1 MRNQRNFEEDHYND
15 QPRRPKKTRV
25 RKGRVFFTI
34 LSLILVVGIFSA
46 GGFIAYT
53 AYNAWST
60 WQGIVDP
67 NQTSPNID
75 VSNEPFTVLFIGVN
89 TTEEG
94 STLENGLAD
103 SLILAAIN
111 PQTKQAD
118 LISIPRDT
126 YMQITCEDN
135 YRDKVTHSGAGG
147 TQCIVD
153 TLSQFFEIPIDYYF
167 KIDFA
172 GFMSIVDALGGVEMD
187 VPDLREGFAQW
198 PGMDDYP
205 PPPDEMIDGQQ
216 WCEQNSKGEIY
227 TICFNQ
233 FGMQT
238 LDGEHALAVART
250 RHYDNDQGRS
260 ARQAELIKAIAKKMV
275 SFNGIA
281 NLNSVLNTAKD
292 YMSTN
297 IGPNQIANF
306 FSLAQQVLSDS
317 GNDADNFAM
326 RTLQVQT
333 SDYMFYG
340 DMGYASYGEPNLA
353 NVQAII
359 DELNIILGKSPLV
372 IDPNFKYNVNT
383 DYPQPLIY
391 EDFNDTS
398 SSDDYE

>member
-1 MRNQRNFEEDHYND
+1 MRNQRNFDEDQYDD
-15 QPRRPKKTRV
+15 QPRRPKKTRF

-34 LSLILVVGIFSA
+34 VSLILVVGIISA
-46 GGFIAYT
+46 GGFVAYT

-75 VSNEPFTVLFIGVN
+75 VSTEPFTVLFIGVN

-103 SLILAAIN
+103 SLILASIN

-118 LISIPRDT
+118 LVSIPRDT

-135 YRDKVTHSGAGG
+135 YRDKVTHSGKGG

-172 GFMSIVDALGGVEMD
+172 GFMSIIDALGGVEMD

-198 PGMDDYP
+198 PGMSDYP
-205 PPPDEMIDGQQ
+205 PPPDEMIDGKQ

-227 TICFNQ
+227 TICFDQ
-233 FGMQT
+233 FGTQT

-281 NLNSVLNTAKD
+281 NLNSVLATAKD

-297 IGPNQIANF
+297 IGPDQITNF
-306 FSLAQQVLSDS
+306 FGLAQQVLSDS
-317 GNDADNFAM
+317 GNDTDNFAM

-391 EDFNDTS
+391 EDFNDT
-398 SSDDYE
+398 DTDYE